1 MESES
6 LHCSPEATTTLLIGY
21 TRTQKLK
28 LKGKK
33 RKNTEC
39 ESAIMNQ
46 STIFVII

>member
-28 LKGKK
+28 GKK
-33 RKNTEC
+33 RILNV
-39 ESAIMNQ
+39 NQ
-46 STIFVII
+46 L